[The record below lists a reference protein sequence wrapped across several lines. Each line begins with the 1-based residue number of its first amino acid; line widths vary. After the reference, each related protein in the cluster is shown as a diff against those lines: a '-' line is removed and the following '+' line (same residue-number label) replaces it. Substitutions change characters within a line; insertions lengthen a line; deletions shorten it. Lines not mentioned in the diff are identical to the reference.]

1 MSDVIS
7 SSNSRAIGGITSNRP
22 VLAIEGLTVSFDGF
36 KAVDNLNLYVDRN
49 EVRVVIGP
57 NGAGKTTVLDL
68 ICGKTAATSGSI
80 RFNEI
85 ELTKMREHEIVR
97 AGVGR
102 KFQTPSIYESLSVFE
117 NLEMSFPRGRMV
129 LGALT
134 FKRSPD
140 VVERVEKVAQEIF
153 LADLL
158 HQQADLLSH
167 GQKQWLEIGM
177 LLMQEP
183 ELLMLDEPVA
193 GMSVSEREK
202 TAELLGRISQGR
214 SVVVIEH
221 DMEFVKSIAHKVT
234 VLHQGKILA
243 EGSMESVQ
251 SNPKVSTLR

>member
-1 MSDVIS
+1 MKVPP
-7 SSNSRAIGGITSNRP
+7 IGVESANRP

-68 ICGKTAATSGSI
+68 ICGKTRASAGSI
-80 RFNEI
+80 QFNKL
-85 ELTKMREHEIVR
+85 ELTTMHEHDIVR

-102 KFQTPSIYESLSVFE
+102 KFQTPSIYENLSVFE
-117 NLEMSFPRGRMV
+117 NLEVSFPRGRKV
-129 LGALT
+129 LGALL
-134 FKRSPD
+134 FKRTAD
-140 VVERVEKVAQEIF
+140 VIERIEQVATDIF
-153 LADLL
+153 LHEHLYL
-158 HQQADLLSH
+158 QADLLSH

-202 TAELLGRISQGR
+202 TAELLGRISRGR

-221 DMEFVKSIAHKVT
+221 DMEFVKSIASKVT

-251 SNPKVSTLR
+251 ENPKVIEVYLGH